1 MEKKG
6 FHFRF
11 NKQERSGIFFLLLII
26 FILQGIF
33 FYIKAKPFNG
43 NKRIAINTDAQSRLD
58 SLKQESQIS
67 ALKIFPFN
75 PNYITDHKGYV
86 LGMSSK
92 ELDKLFAFRAKGR
105 FVNSAQEFQ
114 QVTQVSDSLL
124 ETMSPYFKFP
134 NWDKKDDSKK
144 HFHPIEE
151 KPVEVTDLN
160 RATPE
165 ELMDVNGIGP
175 KLSQRIVKFRD
186 RLGGFLVTEQLYDVY
201 GLEPEVVQRAMERF
215 QVHQPPAVKKI
226 SINTATVEELSKLVY
241 ITTDMAHAI
250 VRYREENGA
259 FGALDELSNLKVLPA
274 ERIGR
279 IKLYLTL

>member
-1 MEKKG
+1 M
-6 FHFRF
+6 
-11 NKQERSGIFFLLLII
+11 LLII
-26 FILQGIF
+26 FILQGIL

-43 NKRIAINTDAQSRLD
+43 NTRFVINIDAQSRLD
-58 SLKQESQIS
+58 SLKQEGQIGT
-67 ALKIFPFN
+67 LKIFPFN

-86 LGMSSK
+86 LGMSLK

-134 NWDKKDDSKK
+134 DWDKKNDSKK
-144 HFHPIEE
+144 RHHPIEE
-151 KPVEVTDLN
+151 KTVEVADLN
-160 RATPE
+160 KATPE
-165 ELMDVNGIGP
+165 ELMAVSGIGP

-201 GLEPEVVQRAMERF
+201 GLEPEVVRRAMERF
-215 QVHQPPAVKKI
+215 QVHQPPVVKKI

-250 VRYREENGA
+250 VQYREENGA